1 MSEPTDGW
9 SPPSGPPPA
18 SAGGYGPPPVPPA
31 AGDWQAAP
39 GWGAQPTPAGQP
51 AWGAPR
57 PPEPRP
63 GVIPLRPLGLGELL
77 DGTVQVVRRYPRP
90 TLGFSAVIAVIT
102 SVVNALFLLTAFAPF
117 ASLDTSSTGGS
128 SGSGTAELDAE
139 VGGLVAGSLATVAV
153 TALATVVLSG
163 VITAVVGRAVLG
175 QPMSFAE
182 AWAVIRPLVLRLV
195 GLALLTGLVVFG
207 TLSLGIALA
216 VGLGVLG
223 GVGGAVLAFFVVLGV
238 LALTAY
244 VYVRLSLAPAA
255 MVLERCGIVESM
267 RRSGVLVRRSW
278 WRVFGILVL
287 TFMIVQVVGSVL
299 QLPFGI
305 ASSGSAF
312 LTGDIDPSSLGYV
325 LPAAIGGGIAQ
336 ALVAPFES
344 GVRALLYVDRRMRAE
359 GLDVALQASSATR

>member
-9 SPPSGPPPA
+9 SAPSGPPP
-18 SAGGYGPPPVPPA
+18 SAPTPPQA
-31 AGDWQAAP
+31 AEWQAPP
-39 GWGAQPTPAGQP
+39 GWGAQPTGWGAQPTAPGQP

-90 TLGFSAVIAVIT
+90 TLGLSALIAVVT

-117 ASLDTSSTGGS
+117 ADLDTSSSGS
-128 SGSGTAELDAE
+128 SGTTAEFDAE
-139 VGGLVAGSLATVAV
+139 VGGLLAGGLATAVVAG
-153 TALATVVLSG
+153 LATVVLAG

-175 QPMSFAE
+175 QPMTFGE
-182 AWAVIRPLVLRLV
+182 AWAAVKPLVLRLV
-195 GLALLTGLVVFG
+195 GLALLTGLIVFATLGVGVAVAIGLGAVGGVAGIVVAVP
-207 TLSLGIALA
+207 LGI
-216 VGLGVLG
+216 
-223 GVGGAVLAFFVVLGV
+223 GAV
-238 LALTAY
+238 ALTAY

-278 WRVFGILVL
+278 WRVFGILAL
-287 TFMIVQVVGSVL
+287 TFIIVQVVGSVL
-299 QLPFGI
+299 QLPFGVL
-305 ASSGSAF
+305 SSGSAF
-312 LTGDIDPSSLGYV
+312 LTGEVDPSSLGYV

-359 GLDVALQASSATR
+359 GLDVALQASSTTT